1 MEQGSM
7 DNRIHTMALLAVL
20 DGGERARDLC
30 AFLNDDERPTGEAAV
45 ERFLE
50 VHEESGEVLRTRL
63 TGLVSSESFSG
74 IAEIHPAWIM
84 EAIKDEQPRI
94 MGVIMRYLPSRHV
107 RYILERLPAEVKDR
121 IPKLIESFAV
131 PQDVLAVIRHQ
142 FEARFLPMR
151 ISKAL
156 SHFGLEHL
164 YYLKGEEVEALCAE
178 LGMCE
183 MALALDGMSEKMV
196 RVVLNRLKLK
206 DAKRLHERMVE
217 LSKASPELKRQAR
230 YAILEIDDDA
240 SGPDELLVS
249 IGLSCLSRS
258 LVDLGDGVV
267 ERMCQKLDP
276 RVSSVLKRCIADNAS
291 STSPGLIEG
300 RKSLVLSS
308 IARLAAE
315 GRIDSQWAR
324 FAPVNHGGSSA

>member
-1 MEQGSM
+1 
-7 DNRIHTMALLAVL
+7 MALLAVL

-30 AFLNDDERPTGEAAV
+30 VFLNDEERALGESAV

-50 VHEESGEVLRTRL
+50 VHEERGDALRTRL
-63 TGLVSSESFSG
+63 TGLVSTESFTG

-84 EAIKDEQPRI
+84 EAIRDEPPRI

-107 RYILERLPAEVKDR
+107 RYILERLPKDVKDR
-121 IPKLIESFAV
+121 IPKLVESFAV
-131 PQDVLAVIRHQ
+131 PQDVLAVIRHR

-156 SHFGLEHL
+156 AHFGLEHL
-164 YYLKGEEVEALCAE
+164 YFLKGEEVEALCAE

-183 MALALDGMSEKMV
+183 LALALDGMSDKMV
-196 RVVLNRLKLK
+196 RVVLNRMKLK

-217 LSKASPELKRQAR
+217 LSRASAEVKRHAR

-240 SGPDELLVS
+240 SGPEELLVS
-249 IGLSCLSRS
+249 IGLSCLAKA
-258 LVDLGDGVV
+258 LVSVGDGVV
-267 ERMCQKLDP
+267 ERMCQKLEP
-276 RVSSVLKRCIADNAS
+276 RFASILKRCIADSVS
-291 STSPGLIEG
+291 STSPGLSGDHEE
-300 RKSLVLSS
+300 LVLTS
-308 IARLAAE
+308 IARLAKE

-324 FAPVNHGGSSA
+324 FAPAVAGEPSA